1 MLLTLSTRPI
11 SNLSGSDDRSVAD
24 HLMSLSNVSPVVWSQ
39 RGGLFHELYHAVLQL
54 LPTPS
59 EQCAAY

>member
-1 MLLTLSTRPI
+1 MLLTLNSRPI
-11 SNLSGSDDRSVAD
+11 TNLSGSDDHSVAD
-24 HLMSLSNVSPVVWSQ
+24 HLMSLSNVCPVVWSQ
-39 RGGLFHELYHAVLQL
+39 QGGLFHESRHAALQL